1 MAGLQAQTSFPP
13 SHVLRRG
20 VGGGEGPLAGP
31 PRAGRGGEAR
41 ASRLPLPICPVPG
54 WLPPSPAASPHG
66 GRGDCAPG
74 SLPQQ
79 KPVCTGGAFSLSPC
93 RPGRGPPRPHQ
104 DSEGTPRAPP
114 YRTACQSHPHG
125 RACPPSPPSPRV
137 GKRHGVVSRLCASSR
152 RGSGAER
159 EAADWH
165 GSELRGTKPAVSVL
179 AV

>member
-1 MAGLQAQTSFPP
+1 MAGLWAQASVPSVPRAPARSGWRRRPACGSSEGRKGRGSEGLASASAHLSGARLAPSFPRGLTARWP
-13 SHVLRRG
+13 RRLRPRISAAAEACVHGRG
-20 VGGGEGPLAGP
+20 VFSE
-31 PRAGRGGEAR
+31 
-41 ASRLPLPICPVPG
+41 
-54 WLPPSPAASPHG
+54 
-66 GRGDCAPG
+66 
-74 SLPQQ
+74 
-79 KPVCTGGAFSLSPC
+79 SLSPGTWASAPI
-93 RPGRGPPRPHQ
+93 PGFDEDTKG
-104 DSEGTPRAPP
+104 PP